1 MFYSLFIISKLFVTI
16 QYFSGLEACGMD
28 IGKRMKELR
37 IQYGLTQQEL
47 ADRSELT
54 KGFIS
59 QLERNQNTPS
69 IGTLLDIIQCLGTTP
84 AEFFTDE
91 EPEQIVFKNEDFF
104 TKVNE
109 DKHNIIEWVVPNAQK
124 DSMEPVRLTLK
135 AGGSSDIMQPHSG
148 EEFGYLIKGTVKI
161 YYGGKS
167 HVLHAGESFYLKA
180 GKKHYIENPGSRD
193 AVLIWVSTPPSLSKI
208 FMRAMLAMT
217 KIINTTERP
226 EPKFQLVP
234 CINSCSITLPIR
246 STFPPPN
253 RSEMTKEVSAGTKTM
268 IMPLIMPDKVSGMM
282 ILNKM
287 MASLAPRS
295 FAASMTSFLILAM
308 EL

>member
-1 MFYSLFIISKLFVTI
+1 
-16 QYFSGLEACGMD
+16 MD

-54 KGFIS
+54 KAIYLPAGTQPEHAVDSEHCSIS
-59 QLERNQNTPS
+59 FSVSEQHRENFLPMKNRK
-69 IGTLLDIIQCLGTTP
+69 
-84 AEFFTDE
+84 
-91 EPEQIVFKNEDFF
+91 QIVFKNEDFF

-193 AVLIWVSTPPSLSKI
+193 AVLIWESTPPS
-208 FMRAMLAMT
+208 F
-217 KIINTTERP
+217 
-226 EPKFQLVP
+226 
-234 CINSCSITLPIR
+234 
-246 STFPPPN
+246 
-253 RSEMTKEVSAGTKTM
+253 
-268 IMPLIMPDKVSGMM
+268 
-282 ILNKM
+282 
-287 MASLAPRS
+287 
-295 FAASMTSFLILAM
+295 
-308 EL
+308 